1 MDVYDTTAHSVTDD
15 GISNC
20 EEIIT
25 RKEGGG
31 DYPESD
37 KGFLKHL
44 NRDCN
49 RLIFLR

>member
-25 RKEGGG
+25 RKGGG
-31 DYPESD
+31 QSS
-37 KGFLKHL
+37 
-44 NRDCN
+44 
-49 RLIFLR
+49 